1 MQMELKTAI
10 ELHDNDYDHL
20 LHAYEERTGQCWTEL
35 ADINFPCPRSISVVI
50 PARNVSYSIGLV
62 LDSLMHSKTTAKLEV
77 IVVDDGSTD
86 STTHIARIHALRP
99 RVVVLPSQK
108 GRSIAR
114 NVGTAIAKGETIL
127 YLDADIIVPEHVI
140 HEYALRATDRLI
152 AFGFRQGIQLGDPR
166 LPGPGQALV
175 AKPDIEADHRVCWH
189 PNEGHVLYSN
199 PSLKKP
205 EPLRLL
211 DDTDDLRGLGWGAN
225 YCGLTLPHL
234 LAGFMM
240 SMPRT
245 AVIDVG
251 GFDTGFV
258 GWGMEDTHLGAKLI
272 AAGLKVVPLSSTAG
286 FHIDPPD
293 VDEQR
298 KIKLA
303 DWPRNL
309 ELYNQRLAEPAP
321 SNLMNY
327 FMSEA
332 DKILKLSKVY

>member
-1 MQMELKTAI
+1 MEELQRMDLRKAI

-20 LHAYEERTGQCWTEL
+20 LKAYEERTGLCWTDL
-35 ADINFPCPRSISVVI
+35 ADINFPCPRSISVII
-50 PARNVSYSIGLV
+50 PARNVSYSIGLM
-62 LDSLMHSKTTAKLEV
+62 LNSLMRSKTSAKLEI

-86 STTHIARIHALRP
+86 ATPHIARMHSLRP

-127 YLDADIIVPEHVI
+127 YLDADIIVPDHVI
-140 HEYALRATDRLI
+140 HEYALRAADGLI
-152 AFGFRQGIQLGDPR
+152 MFGFRQGIQLGDPR
-166 LPGPGQALV
+166 LPAPGQALV

-225 YCGLTLPHL
+225 YHGLTLPHM

-245 AVIDVG
+245 AVINVG
-251 GFDTGFV
+251 GFDTEFV

-272 AAGLKVVPLSSTAG
+272 AAGLKVVPLRSTAG
-286 FHIDPPD
+286 FHIDPS
-293 VDEQR
+293 R
-298 KIKLA
+298 
-303 DWPRNL
+303 R
-309 ELYNQRLAEPAP
+309 R
-321 SNLMNY
+321 
-327 FMSEA
+327 
-332 DKILKLSKVY
+332 